1 MRNYGMRQTKAL
13 VNALVALTVFL
24 ALPAAAS
31 CTLPVPDGADKP
43 PSRPNVDGAISRA
56 GRGFVVVADRVGRR
70 PVRVEYTHETQF
82 YSAFGGDYEPSDLA
96 VGQHVSVWFS
106 GCKAAKNRVGHAAY
120 LQLYSKDPTD
130 QPR

>member
-1 MRNYGMRQTKAL
+1 MRDYGIRLMKTSVGVL
-13 VNALVALTVFL
+13 VVLTIFS

-31 CTLPVPDGADKP
+31 CTLPVPDGGEKP
-43 PSRPNVDGAISRA
+43 PSRPNVEGRISAA
-56 GRGFVVVADRVGRR
+56 GRGFVDVALRVGQM
-70 PVRVEYTHETQF
+70 PVRVEYTQQTQF

-96 VGQHVSVWFS
+96 VGQHVAVWFV
-106 GCKAAKNRVGHAAY
+106 GCRPAKNGVGQATF

>member
-1 MRNYGMRQTKAL
+1 MRHYGMRMMKASAL
-13 VNALVALTVFL
+13 VLLALTVVL

-31 CTLPVPDGADKP
+31 CSLPVPDGAEKP
-43 PSRPNVDGAISRA
+43 PSRPNV
-56 GRGFVVVADRVGRR
+56 VGRISEAGQGFIDVAAR
-70 PVRVEYTHETQF
+70 IGQPPVRVEYTRETQF

-96 VGQHVSVWFS
+96 VGQHVSVWFIS
-106 GCKAAKNRVGHAAY
+106 CKPAEKNVGHAAY